1 VLRDPRLGAFTGDDP
16 PANVAAMRATIKRW
30 VAHDPADPERWR
42 NWIVRRSGD
51 GKAVGHIQ
59 ATVRGTVAEL
69 AWVIAVDVQGR
80 GYATEATRAAAR
92 SLRDDDGIG
101 TLEATI
107 AEGHVA
113 SEGVARHLGLV
124 VTGEVRDGERVW
136 RRSVP

>member
-1 VLRDPRLGAFTGDDP
+1 
-16 PANVAAMRATIKRW
+16 MRATIERW
-30 VAHDPADPERWR
+30 MAHDPADPEHWR
-42 NWIVRRSGD
+42 NWVVRRGSD
-51 GKAVGHIQ
+51 GRVVGHVQ

-69 AWVIAVDVQGR
+69 AWVIAVEMQGR
-80 GYATEATRAAAR
+80 GFATEAARAAAR

-124 VTGEVRDGERVW
+124 VTDEIRDGERVW
-136 RRSVP
+136 RRRVP